1 MINKK
6 ENRLRRAGAT
16 RARIKLQ
23 KVNRLTVHRTNLHIY
38 ATIIAPEGDRVL
50 VSASTLEAEV
60 RAKLAADG
68 KTGGNI
74 AAAKIVGARLA
85 EKAKAAGIESCAFDR
100 SGYRYHGLGQRAK
113 PASSSNR
120 NRGLWLRL
128 IRRTPLKKS
137 TTAFAR
143 R

>member
-38 ATIIAPEGDRVL
+38 ASIIAPEGDRVL
-50 VSASTLEAEV
+50 VSVEAEV
-60 RAKLAADG
+60 RAQLEG
-68 KTGGNI
+68 KTGGNV

-100 SGYRYHGLGQRAK
+100 SGYRYHGRVAALAEAAREA
-113 PASSSNR
+113 
-120 NRGLWLRL
+120 GL
-128 IRRTPLKKS
+128 K
-137 TTAFAR
+137 F
-143 R
+143 

>member
-38 ATIIAPEGDRVL
+38 ASIIAPEGDRVL
-50 VSASTLEAEV
+50 VSASTVEAEV
-60 RAKLAADG
+60 RAQLEG
-68 KTGGNI
+68 KTGGDH

-100 SGYRYHGLGQRAK
+100 SGYRYHGRVAALAEAAREA
-113 PASSSNR
+113 
-120 NRGLWLRL
+120 GL
-128 IRRTPLKKS
+128 K
-137 TTAFAR
+137 F
-143 R
+143 

>member
-38 ATIIAPEGDRVL
+38 ASITA
-50 VSASTLEAEV
+50 EAEV
-60 RAKLAADG
+60 RALDNG
-68 KTGGNI
+68 NGGNI

-100 SGYRYHGLGQRAK
+100 SGYRYHGRVAALAEAAREA
-113 PASSSNR
+113 
-120 NRGLWLRL
+120 GL
-128 IRRTPLKKS
+128 K
-137 TTAFAR
+137 F
-143 R
+143 